1 MNASALR
8 GMVLLC
14 LLTVLPSAGAYVFM
28 GSKWPQPQTTFYVS
42 IPGANGLWNSGFEQ
56 AMAAWL
62 PAGFRF
68 LISRDIYS
76 DPCNSSDHRNGVRF
90 HTHVCGSAF
99 GATTVAVTSI
109 VSLGA
114 QTTEANIVFNSN
126 QSWDVYAGVL
136 KGSAIDFRRVA
147 VHELGHA
154 VGLGH
159 ENHASA
165 IMAPIV
171 GNIETPRTDDVTGV
185 RALYG
190 LAGGDDFGNSLGTA
204 HAIAPNST
212 TGGLIGT
219 GSDLDVFRIIL
230 TSRGRLVLRTNGS
243 TDTVGTLYS
252 STRAVLA
259 ANDDGCSNG
268 LNFCLA
274 RMLNAGTYYVKVD
287 GFSTTEMGSYSLV
300 ARFAVDDYG
309 NTRGE
314 AKPIAPNSTTNGRIN
329 SGSDVDYFKI
339 RLTRAGRLTLRTT
352 GTTNTVGTLYTST
365 GTTIIANNNGC
376 SNALNFC
383 IGRNLAAGTYY
394 LKVDG
399 SGTTV
404 TGPYSLVTRFQ

>member
-1 MNASALR
+1 MSAHALR
-8 GMVLLC
+8 GMLLLC

-42 IPGANGLWNSGFEQ
+42 IPGSSGLWNSGFEQ
-56 AMAAWL
+56 AMAAWS

-68 LISRDIYS
+68 LIVRDTYS

-90 HTHVCGSAF
+90 HTQFCGSAF

-109 VSLGA
+109 LSLGA
-114 QTTEANIVFNSN
+114 KTTEANIVFNSN
-126 QSWDVYAGVL
+126 ENWDVYAGAL
-136 KGSAIDFRRVA
+136 NGSAIDFRRVA

-154 VGLGH
+154 LGLGH
-159 ENHASA
+159 ENQASA
-165 IMAPIV
+165 IMKPVV
-171 GNIETPRTDDVTGV
+171 GSIETPRTDDVTGV

-204 HAIAPNST
+204 HAIAPIST
-212 TGGLIGT
+212 TSGVIGT
-219 GSDLDVFRIIL
+219 GSDVDVFRIRL
-230 TSRGRLVLRTNGS
+230 VNRGRMVLRTSGG

-252 STRAVLA
+252 STGAVLA
-259 ANDDGCSNG
+259 VNDDGCGSAV
-268 LNFCLA
+268 NFCLV

-287 GFSTTEMGSYSLV
+287 GFSTTSTGPYNLV

-309 NTRGE
+309 NSRGE
-314 AKPIAPNSTTNGRIN
+314 AKLIAPSSTTNGRIN

-339 RLTRAGRLTLRTT
+339 QLPRAGQLILRTN
-352 GTTNTVGTLYTST
+352 GTTNTVGTLYSAT
-365 GTTIIANNNGC
+365 GTTIFVNDNGC

-383 IGRNLAAGTYY
+383 IGRSLAAGTYY

-399 SGTTV
+399 FGTTA